1 MSEFPESLKRRLARP
16 AAIFGDGVSGRSV
29 AESLASGGFA
39 SVIYDE
45 KGINSVFGPEHA
57 ARHDLLIYSPG
68 FAQAHPWILAARRVG
83 MQCMSELD
91 FGALLWT
98 GPAIAITGTNG
109 KTTLTEFLSFAFKR
123 SGVDAIAC
131 GNIGLPLTSLSRT
144 ESNVSFLAVV
154 EVSSFQAED
163 LRNFT
168 PEAVLWTNFDEDHL
182 DRHGDIESYFRAKFK
197 LIERMMPGGIL
208 VVGESVVEASRK
220 FGIELPAE
228 ALVATR
234 AEVADTVPT
243 GSIFSTWPQLE
254 NWAVAVK
261 YWRARGI
268 ALRLLEESA
277 KLFRLAP
284 HRLRKVAESQGVEY
298 WNDSKGTNFHAV
310 EAALRQFTIPV
321 RWIGGGKWKGGDL
334 QAFAARIKPHIEAAY
349 LIGETGEELH
359 RQFGALGKTSRL
371 FPSLQDAVVAAT
383 NDSHGPTAILLSPGF
398 SSFDQFRSYVER
410 GLVFERAALALA
422 NRA

>member
-1 MSEFPESLKRRLARP
+1 
-16 AAIFGDGVSGRSV
+16 
-29 AESLASGGFA
+29 
-39 SVIYDE
+39 
-45 KGINSVFGPEHA
+45 
-57 ARHDLLIYSPG
+57 
-68 FAQAHPWILAARRVG
+68 
-83 MQCMSELD
+83 
-91 FGALLWT
+91 LLWT

-131 GNIGLPLTSLSRT
+131 GNIGHALTSLSRT

-182 DRHGDIESYFRAKFK
+182 DRHGDLESYFRAKFK

-208 VVGESVVEASRK
+208 VVGESVVAAARK
-220 FGIELPAE
+220 FGIELPVE

-234 AEVADTVPT
+234 AEVADSVPA
-243 GSIFSTWPQLE
+243 GSLFGTWPQLE

-334 QAFAARIKPHIEAAY
+334 QAFAARITPQIEAAY

-359 RQFGALGKTSRL
+359 RQFAALGKASRV

-383 NDSHGPTAILLSPGF
+383 NDAHGPTAILLSPGF

-410 GLVFERAALALA
+410 GMVFERAALALA